1 MPAAPA
7 VRRLRWRD
15 HGQGHLMNRPHSPR
29 TALAAL
35 VRRLRAKALGAD
47 NGLDGLLPRQQLSVL
62 YEVLLG
68 RKPDP
73 AGVTSYLPG
82 LQDGTMSATQLA
94 EWIYA
99 SSEWWTVAPF
109 TQLAPAL
116 HFSRSLF
123 VRSLPSARRIL
134 DLGGTALG
142 SDKGAMVLMGYPY
155 AFDELVVVDLPP
167 DDRNELYKETVS
179 RNVIQTELGPV
190 QYRYHSMSDLTQ
202 YADGSFDLVYSGQSI
217 EHVPVEEAE
226 RVLVGAARI
235 LRPGGHLA
243 LDTPNAR
250 VCRVQQPEFIDPD
263 HDYEYTHG
271 EMMDKL
277 LSAGFEV
284 LEAKGLNLATRS
296 VAEGRFS
303 IQEVA
308 TKRGLFAEIEDCYL
322 LSYLCRKPT

>member
-1 MPAAPA
+1 
-7 VRRLRWRD
+7 VRS
-15 HGQGHLMNRPHSPR
+15 Q
-29 TALAAL
+29 AL
-35 VRRLRAKALGAD
+35 VG
-47 NGLDGLLPRQQLSVL
+47 GLDGLPPRAQLSVV
-62 YEVLLG
+62 YETLLG

-73 AGVTSYLPG
+73 SGVASYLPA
-82 LQDGTMSATQLA
+82 LQDGSLSPSELA

-123 VRSLPSARRIL
+123 VRSLPRARRIL

-167 DDRNELYKETVS
+167 DDRNDLYKESVA
-179 RNVIQTELGPV
+179 RNVTQTDLGPV
-190 QYRYHSMSDLTQ
+190 RYNYHSMSDLTQ
-202 YADGSFDLVYSGQSI
+202 YASGSFDLVYSGQSI

-226 RVLVGAARI
+226 RVLLGAARI
-235 LRPGGHLA
+235 LRPGGYLA

-250 VCRVQQPEFIDPD
+250 VCRLQQPGFIDPD

-271 EMMDKL
+271 EMVDKL
-277 LSAGFEV
+277 RQAGFDV
-284 LEAKGLNLATRS
+284 LEAKGLNHAGGSLARGEFS
-296 VAEGRFS
+296 VR
-303 IQEVA
+303 EVA
-308 TKRGLFAEIEDCYL
+308 TNRGLFEAIEDCYL
-322 LSYLCRKPT
+322 LSYLCRKEETP

>member
-1 MPAAPA
+1 MS
-7 VRRLRWRD
+7 RLR
-15 HGQGHLMNRPHSPR
+15 SPR
-29 TALAAL
+29 SALTGLA
-35 VRRLRAKALGAD
+35 RRVQSPSGGIA
-47 NGLDGLLPRQQLSVL
+47 GLPPQVQLSVV
-62 YEVLLG
+62 YETLLG

-73 AGVTSYLPG
+73 SGTASYLPG
-82 LQDGTMSATQLA
+82 LQNGSLSPSQLA

-109 TQLAPAL
+109 TELAPAL

-123 VRSLPSARRIL
+123 VRSLPKARRIL

-167 DDRNELYKETVS
+167 DDRNDLYKETVA
-179 RNVIQTELGPV
+179 RNVTHTDLGPV
-190 QYRYHSMSDLTQ
+190 RYNYHSMSDLTQ
-202 YADGSFDLVYSGQSI
+202 YTSESFDLVYSGQSI

-235 LRPGGHLA
+235 LRPGGYLA

-250 VCRVQQPEFIDPD
+250 VCRLQQPGFIDPD
-263 HDYEYTHG
+263 HDHEYTHG

-277 LSAGFEV
+277 RAAGFEV
-284 LEAKGLNLATRS
+284 LEAKGLNLAGRS
-296 VAEGRFS
+296 LARGEFS
-303 IQEVA
+303 VQEVA
-308 TKRGLFAEIEDCYL
+308 TNRGLFAEIEDCYL
-322 LSYLCRKPT
+322 LSYLCRRPAR